1 MELRARLTAVN
12 RRVSPDPSGPNAFFM
27 FTQAKAWYVFGARH
41 TARRVLQFGY
51 LVQCPKGLQDSC
63 SPFGAKAR
71 PQRTTLNTYKAWVS
85 LKSGC
90 DPEGAGENG
99 HPNL

>member
-27 FTQAKAWYVFGARH
+27 FTQAKAWYVFSARD

-51 LVQCPKGLQDSC
+51 LVQCP
-63 SPFGAKAR
+63 
-71 PQRTTLNTYKAWVS
+71 
-85 LKSGC
+85 
-90 DPEGAGENG
+90 EGAGENG

>member
-27 FTQAKAWYVFGARH
+27 FTQAKAWYVFSARD

-51 LVQCPKGLQDSC
+51 LVQCP
-63 SPFGAKAR
+63 
-71 PQRTTLNTYKAWVS
+71 
-85 LKSGC
+85 
-90 DPEGAGENG
+90 EGAPGLSPGFQPRVAAENHVKHIQSLG
-99 HPNL
+99 